1 MIRNSQLT
9 IRPVKDF
16 DQHRLVNMIHF
27 ETHVHRH
34 LDWLAPLDWIDH
46 APFIVAE
53 QDGRLEG
60 VLACPQEPPGVAWV
74 RLFAVVS
81 EKDPPSLWRA
91 LWPEALDH
99 LRQKG
104 NPSVAVLPLQEWFI
118 ELLLQ
123 EGFVQTTRVVFL
135 MWSNEQR
142 LPDWE
147 TPLVTIR
154 PMLPDDIPAVTEVD
168 TQAFAPLWRNSDI
181 SLHAALNQ
189 SVIATVVEDSQGIV
203 GYQISTA
210 SPLGGH
216 LARLAVLPR
225 VQRQHIGSA
234 LLVDLLRQ
242 FKSRGISR
250 VSVNTQE
257 NNPISLHLY
266 QRHGFHLTEEAYPVL
281 EYPG

>member
-1 MIRNSQLT
+1 MIRYSQLT

-16 DQHRLVNMIHF
+16 DQHRLVNLIHF

-34 LDWLAPLDWIDH
+34 LDWLAPLDWVGH

-53 QDGRLEG
+53 QDGHLAG
-60 VLACPQEPPGVAWV
+60 VLSCPQEPPGVAWV
-74 RLFAVVS
+74 RLFGVVS
-81 EKDPPSLWRA
+81 EKDPLSMWRA
-91 LWPEALDH
+91 LWSEALLH
-99 LRQKG
+99 FRQMG
-104 NPSVAVLPLQEWFI
+104 RPAIAVLPLQEWFND
-118 ELLLQ
+118 LLRQ

-135 MWSNEQR
+135 MWQSGSK
-142 LPDWE
+142 LPDLV
-147 TPLVTIR
+147 TPKVTIR
-154 PMLPDDIPAVTEVD
+154 PMHPDDIPEVAELD
-168 TQAFAPLWRNSDI
+168 AQAFAPLWRNSGI
-181 SLHAALNQ
+181 SLSAALNQ
-189 SVIATVVEDSQGIV
+189 SAVATVVEDSTGLV

-225 VQRQHIGSA
+225 AQGQHIGSA

-242 FKSRGISR
+242 FENRGIYR

-266 QRHGFHLTEEAYPVL
+266 QRLGFYRTEETYPVL
-281 EYPG
+281 EYPI